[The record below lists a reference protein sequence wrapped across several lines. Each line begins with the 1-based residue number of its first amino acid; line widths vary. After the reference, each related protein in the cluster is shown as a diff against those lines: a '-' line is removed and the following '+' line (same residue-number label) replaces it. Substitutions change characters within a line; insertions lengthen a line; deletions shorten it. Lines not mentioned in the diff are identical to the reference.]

1 VFIRDNLTGT
11 DTNIKIAP
19 YTFTSDV
26 GTFDNRFKI
35 VYTQALGVPST
46 TFTQNTIIVYK
57 NSDEFYISTKGIVM
71 KDILVYDIL
80 GRVIYKLNNIN
91 NTNAILKGIE
101 TTNQVVLLKIISEDN
116 QSVTVKVIN

>member
-1 VFIRDNLTGT
+1 
-11 DTNIKIAP
+11 
-19 YTFTSDV
+19 
-26 GTFDNRFKI
+26 
-35 VYTQALGVPST
+35 
-46 TFTQNTIIVYK
+46 
-57 NSDEFYISTKGIVM
+57 M